1 MKKTTAA
8 TPAAPQEID
17 WTCIFRMEEAIA
29 RVWAITDLVVDRC
42 LKEIESSGNE
52 KAGEIATG
60 LKLLEIESF
69 TDLESAFDQV
79 TAYCRNLRGVGVG
92 KN

>member
-29 RVWAITDLVVDRC
+29 RAWAITDMVVDRC
-42 LKEIESSGNE
+42 LKEIEANGNE
-52 KAGEIATG
+52 KTRSIAAG

-69 TDLESAFDQV
+69 TNLESAFDQV
-79 TAYCRNLRGVGVG
+79 TAYCRNLRGIGVG